1 VKNKV
6 QNILLIGMAPL
17 ILMAYG
23 WYLGQMHKSGYD
35 VAGILLFFT
44 GMMGFL
50 LALLLHWL
58 TRKTGWHGRWW
69 ASLATGMVGCGLVFG
84 LVLIYSRLHG

>member
-1 VKNKV
+1 MKKKLVTGA
-6 QNILLIGMAPL
+6 LIALAPL
-17 ILMAYG
+17 ALMAYG

-44 GMMGFL
+44 GVIGFL

-69 ASLATGMVGCGLVFG
+69 ASLATGMAGCGVVFM
-84 LVLIYSRLHG
+84 LVLVYSRLHG